1 MKFNYFFSLFFYASI
16 LACPFTIHNDS
27 DSSIIVTDD
36 DKQAVYIK
44 PGQEAVIDPTL
55 PGWWRQLFFNEKLNF
70 FIQDEKSGNFFQ
82 KYQLTEY
89 YCVEDYKEKN
99 TFRLSQII
107 NLIKNPTDRLTVK
120 EFEKKIHVHDEH
132 VH

>member
-1 MKFNYFFSLFFYASI
+1 MKFNYFFLLFLYASI

-27 DSSIIVTDD
+27 ESPIIITDN

-44 PGQEAVIDPTL
+44 PGQKAVIDPTL
-55 PGWWRQLFFNEKLNF
+55 KGKLRQLLFNEKLNF
-70 FIQDEKSGNFFQ
+70 FVQEEKAGNFFQ

-107 NLIKNPTDRLTVK
+107 NLIKNPTDRLRVK
-120 EFEKKIHVHDEH
+120 EFEKKIHVHEH
-132 VH
+132 GH

>member
-1 MKFNYFFSLFFYASI
+1 MKFNYFFLLFLYASI

-27 DSSIIVTDD
+27 DSSIIVTDND
-36 DKQAVYIK
+36 QQAVYIK

-55 PGWWRQLFFNEKLNF
+55 QGRLNQLFFNEKLNF
-70 FIQDEKSGNFFQ
+70 FIKNEKSGNFFQ

-107 NLIKNPTDRLTVK
+107 DLIKNPTDRLRVK
-120 EFEKKIHVHDEH
+120 EFEKKIHVHEH
-132 VH
+132 GH